1 MSHIVTIET
10 ELRDPA
16 AIRAA
21 CRRMKLAEP
30 IDGTHKLFAGQ
41 HATGLAVPLPG
52 WRFPI
57 VADTKTGALA
67 YDNYGEAWGKNVE
80 LDRFK
85 QAYAIEKAKIEA
97 RRAGHSVRETPL
109 ADGSVRLTLTT

>member
-16 AIRAA
+16 AIRTA

-30 IDGTHKLFAGQ
+30 VDGTYTLFAGQ
-41 HATGLAVPLPG
+41 RATGLAAMLPG
-52 WRFPI
+52 WRFPV
-57 VADTKTGALA
+57 VADTSTGKLA
-67 YDNYGEAWGKNVE
+67 YDNYGGSWGKTEE
-80 LDRFK
+80 LDHFK
-85 QAYAIEKAKIEA
+85 QAYAVEKAKLEA

>member
-16 AIRAA
+16 ATRAA
-21 CRRMKLAEP
+21 CKRLKLAEP
-30 IDGTHKLFAGQ
+30 VDGTHALFGGQ
-41 HATGLAVPLPG
+41 RAAGLAITLPG

-57 VADTKTGALA
+57 VADLSTGRLA
-67 YDNYGEAWGKNVE
+67 YDNYGGSWGKTEE

>member
-30 IDGTHKLFAGQ
+30 VDGNHALFAGQ
-41 HATGLAVPLPG
+41 QAAGIAVALPG
-52 WRFPI
+52 WQFPI
-57 VADTKTGALA
+57 VADIATGQLRF
-67 YDNYGEAWGKNVE
+67 DNYGGEWGDVKE

-109 ADGSVRLTLTT
+109 ADGSVRLTITT